1 VKTPTTLAAGA
12 ALGLGARA
20 LLPRLLLVKFR
31 RDVARLNE
39 GDYAPLLAS
48 YADDAVLHFN
58 DADHRWRGEHR
69 GTAALGRF
77 FQEFVAAK
85 VTGEIKRLWVA
96 GPPWAL
102 TMIVRF
108 DDEARAP
115 DGRRIYDNRTVLVLR
130 TRWGK
135 VVEQWDYY
143 EDTVRMVAFDRELSD
158 LGVAPRGPAAA

>member
-1 VKTPTTLAAGA
+1 MNHRTSLLAGA

-20 LLPRLLLVKFR
+20 LLPKALMVKFR
-31 RDVARLNE
+31 RDVAKLNA

-69 GTAALGRF
+69 GTAELDLF
-77 FQEFVAAK
+77 FRDFVAAK
-85 VTGEIKRLWVA
+85 VQGEIKQLWIA

-108 DDEARAP
+108 DDHAHAP
-115 DGRRIYDNRTVLVLR
+115 DGRQLYDNRTTLVLR

-143 EDTVRMVAFDRELSD
+143 EDTVRMVAFDRALSEI
-158 LGVAPRGPAAA
+158 GVEPVGRRAA